1 LKSHLH
7 YIGTLF
13 QEVAKNQG
21 KNFVVSPISAE
32 IVLSL
37 VAEGAKGDTHKELV
51 KAVHIGPN
59 QQEALKSITPKL
71 NSAREDA
78 KLLSANKMYVAE
90 GFDIN
95 KSLQSTA
102 TDVYQAGLQNVNFKD
117 NVNTAG
123 IINKWVEEH
132 TNNKIRDLV
141 KADQLDAQTRL
152 VLVNTLYFTA
162 NWVHPFT
169 KELTS
174 QKPFYTSE
182 TETKNVEMMQGEFQA
197 NFWHCGYLKA
207 KFLEL
212 PFHDSNVTM
221 TFVLPDSKT
230 GLNDVSDKI
239 QDYIG
244 HDKFK
249 DRQVAA
255 SIPKFTVRSDIDFV
269 PILKDLG
276 VEHLFSA
283 NADLSGI
290 SNKGGLSVSHVQ
302 QQAYINVTESGV
314 EAAAATDVG
323 IGLTSILQPSDPVT
337 FNADHPFLYV
347 LKEKTHNVVLFV
359 GTYRDEAL
367 LKFGRHLLEFF
378 ISKTCILVLIN
389 SISIY

>member
-1 LKSHLH
+1 MASIKSSLLGFLSVLLYLAVNADDAVQEFSKDNLKFSSEV
-7 YIGTLF
+7 Y
-13 QEVAKNQG
+13 QEVAKNKG
-21 KNFVVSPISAE
+21 KNFIVSPISAE

-37 VAEGAKGDTHKELV
+37 VADGAKGDTHKELV

-59 QQEALKSITPKL
+59 QHEALKSITPKL
-71 NSAREDA
+71 NSAEKDA
-78 KLLSANKMYVAE
+78 KLLSANKVYVAE

-102 TDVYQAGLQNVNFKD
+102 TDVYKAGLQNVNFKD

-123 IINKWVEEH
+123 LINKWVEDH

-169 KELTS
+169 KALTS
-174 QKPFYTSE
+174 QKPFHTSE
-182 TETKNVEMMQGEFQA
+182 TETKNVETMQGEFQA
-197 NFWHCGYLKA
+197 NFWHCGYFKA

-221 TFVLPDSKT
+221 TFILPDSKT
-230 GLNDVSDKI
+230 GLNDVADRV
-239 QDYIG
+239 QEYIS
-244 HDKFK
+244 HDKYK
-249 DRQVAA
+249 VRQVTA

-276 VEHLFSA
+276 VEHLFSPS
-283 NADLSGI
+283 ADLSGI
-290 SNKGGLSVSHVQ
+290 SSKGGLSVSHVQ

-347 LKEKTHNVVLFV
+347 LKEKTHNVILFV
-359 GTYRDEAL
+359 GTYRE
-367 LKFGRHLLEFF
+367 
-378 ISKTCILVLIN
+378 
-389 SISIY
+389 

>member
-1 LKSHLH
+1 MQK
-7 YIGTLF
+7 IGALF
-13 QEVAKNQG
+13 QEVAKNQN
-21 KNFVVSPISAE
+21 KNFIVSPISAE

-51 KAVHIGPN
+51 KAVHIGSN
-59 QQEALKSITPKL
+59 QQEALKTITPKL
-71 NSAREDA
+71 NSAQKDS
-78 KLLSANKMYVAE
+78 KLLSANKIYVAE

-102 TDVYQAGLQNVNFKD
+102 TDVYKAGFQNVNFKD

-123 IINKWVEEH
+123 LINKWVEDH
-132 TNNKIRDLV
+132 TNNKIQDLV
-141 KADQLDAQTRL
+141 KPDQLNGLTRL

-169 KELTS
+169 KALTS

-182 TETKNVEMMQGEFQA
+182 TETNNVEMMQGEFRA
-197 NFWHCGYLKA
+197 NFWHCGYFKA

-212 PFHDSNVTM
+212 PFHDSSVTM
-221 TFVLPDSKT
+221 TFILPDSKT
-230 GLNDVSDKI
+230 GLQDIPDKVEELVA
-239 QDYIG
+239 

-249 DRQVAA
+249 VRQVAA

-269 PILKDLG
+269 PILKELG

-290 SNKGGLSVSHVQ
+290 SNKGGLSVNHVQ

-314 EAAAATDVG
+314 EAAAATV
-323 IGLTSILQPSDPVT
+323 IQIENQMAIEPAETVT
-337 FNADHPFLYV
+337 FSADHPFLYV
-347 LKEKTHNVVLFV
+347 LKDRTSKVVLFI
-359 GTYRDEAL
+359 GSF
-367 LKFGRHLLEFF
+367 KQ
-378 ISKTCILVLIN
+378 
-389 SISIY
+389 